1 MKIICTSDT
10 YRIYSNDI
18 KTYDK
23 LPAKTFNIRFAMQQG
38 FFLVEIPN
46 IKVNEKV
53 YGIHQQ
59 KLKKVVNAFEKNERN
74 LGVILSGD
82 KGIGKSLFA
91 KMLVEEG
98 INLGFPVIIVDT
110 YYPGIASFIAS
121 IEQEA
126 FVLFDEFD
134 KTFSGKQEEDGTA
147 YDPQTEMLSLFD
159 GTSQG
164 KKLFIVT
171 CNELRNLNGFMVNR
185 PGRFHYHFRFDYPD
199 ASSIREYLTD
209 KSIDN
214 DNIEK
219 VISFSCKVPL
229 NYDCLRA
236 IAAELMFENNFEDAI
251 KDLNIVNIKNESYD
265 IIVVFTD
272 GSRAKGEANIDMFN
286 NDEIKINI
294 GIRDRGWI
302 ELGDLTFCPANAN
315 YDVTI
320 GGYCLKNKDCTW
332 EFDTDVT
339 DPDPDY
345 GDGYMKKMHSW
356 AEKKFD
362 YAIIRHQI
370 SKNFHYT
377 V

>member
-1 MKIICTSDT
+1 MKIIRTADT

-91 KMLVEEG
+91 KMLIEEG

-134 KTFSGKQEEDGTA
+134 KTFSGKQDEGGTA

-199 ASSIREYLTD
+199 ADSIREYLTD
-209 KSIDN
+209 KGIDN

-219 VISFSCKVPL
+219 VIGFSGKVPL

-236 IAAELMFENNFEDAI
+236 IATELTFEPNFEDAI
-251 KDLNIVNIKNESYD
+251 KDLNIVNIKNEPYD
-265 IIVVFTD
+265 VIIVFKD
-272 GSRAKGEANIDMFN
+272 GTRAKGSQNIDMFS
-286 NDEIKINI
+286 NDEVRVEI
-294 GIRDRGWI
+294 GMKNHGWI
-302 ELGDLTFCPANAN
+302 DLGELTFCPADAS
-315 YDVTI
+315 YDISV
-320 GGYCLKNKDCTW
+320 GGYCLKDSDSTW
-332 EFDTDVT
+332 EFDRDIIE
-339 DPDPDY
+339 PEEDY
-345 GDGYMKKMHSW
+345 NEEFKRMAKEW

-362 YAIIRHQI
+362 YAIIRHQM